1 MNKLKVSN
9 VFVPGGMPKHTY
21 VERAQTEIKNRLNE
35 AKENLCKLV
44 TLTGQTK
51 SGKTVLTQT
60 VFPELEEKNIWIN
73 GGSIENE
80 NDIWEQIVDKLE
92 GYTSYEES
100 DSDNTNS
107 QLSGKFA
114 AEANALVVKGKG
126 EIGATTG
133 IASTKTN
140 KTSRTLSSKST
151 ALKLLQESGASLI
164 VDDFHYIPKDLQGN
178 FVRAVKPL
186 VFHGIPVI
194 LIAIPHRRYD
204 AIKVEKEITGRLEN
218 INIPYWKKD
227 ELLQIANIGFPLLN
241 IDIDNSVIDRFAE
254 EAMGSPHLMQEF
266 CKQVC
271 KKHNVDETTNNKK
284 HIYQIDDDLF
294 KAIGDST
301 GKTIFDKL
309 ATGPRQRTDRIK
321 RKLKDGTEVDIY
333 KTVLL
338 ALAKMRPTMQT
349 IQYEELRLSI
359 KEILHDSIPQAH
371 EVSRVL
377 DKMSEIASNENASTP
392 VIDWEKEEQKLHITD
407 PFFAFY
413 LKWSAPQI

>member
-1 MNKLKVSN
+1 MNKYKVSN

-21 VERAQTEIKNRLNE
+21 VERTQTEIKNKLSD
-35 AKENLCKLV
+35 AKDNLCKLV

-60 VFPELEEKNIWIN
+60 IFPELDDSNIWIN
-73 GGSIENE
+73 GGSIEKE
-80 NDIWEQIVDKLE
+80 NDIWEQILDGL
-92 GYTSYEES
+92 GGFTSYEES
-100 DSDNTNS
+100 DTDNTNN
-107 QLSGKFA
+107 QISGKIN
-114 AEANALVVKGKG
+114 AEASAVFVKGKG
-126 EIGATTG
+126 EVGVSTG
-133 IASTKTN
+133 SSSTKG
-140 KTSRTLSSKST
+140 SKST
-151 ALKLLQESGASLI
+151 RSLSPKAAALKLLQESGASLI
-164 VDDFHYIPKDLQGN
+164 IDDFHYIPKDLQGN

-204 AIKVEKEITGRLEN
+204 AIKVEKEITGRLDN
-218 INIPYWKKD
+218 INIPYWEKD
-227 ELLQIANIGFPLLN
+227 ELIQIPNAGFPLLN
-241 IDIDNSVIDRFAE
+241 IEVAPEIVARLAD

-266 CKQVC
+266 CKQIC
-271 KKHNVDETTNNKK
+271 KRHDVDETNLTLK
-284 HIYQIDDDLF
+284 HIYHIDDDLF

-338 ALAKMRPTMQT
+338 ALAKMKPTMQT

-359 KEILHDSIPQAH
+359 KDILHDSIPQAH
-371 EVSRVL
+371 EISRVL